1 MVIKFALSSWL
12 KSEESTHILSCL
24 LPKLPLLVESLLL
37 WSLVIILFFDFP
49 RLSSCKLVMKS
60 ALAEVTLPRLFDP
73 FATPLP
79 RLTSFADLPFFT
91 LLASLWKLTFTSTFT
106 LGLASLFLNLPAV
119 FLSHCIILS
128 EALSSFFLLFSK
140 RDVSLG
146 STILGSGQE
155 NAFRSLP
162 LATVRISRIAS
173 RFFSFALWL
182 IPHDLARRVLS
193 PFLWYIALLSN
204 YNEKSKLII
213 KFSMKTVLSASQI
226 A

>member
-12 KSEESTHILSCL
+12 KSEEPTHILSCL

-37 WSLVIILFFDFP
+37 WSLVIIFFFDFP

-60 ALAEVTLPRLFDP
+60 ALAEVTFPRLFDP

-79 RLTSFADLPFFT
+79 WLTSFDDLPFVAPFKF
-91 LLASLWKLTFTSTFT
+91 LCKLTFTST

-128 EALSSFFLLFSK
+128 EALISFFLLFSK

-213 KFSMKTVLSASQI
+213 KFSM
-226 A
+226 

>member
-37 WSLVIILFFDFP
+37 WSLVIIFFFDFP

-79 RLTSFADLPFFT
+79 WLTSFADLPFVAPLKF
-91 LLASLWKLTFTSTFT
+91 LCKLAFTST

-140 RDVSLG
+140 RDVSLS

-162 LATVRISRIAS
+162 LSTVRISRIAS

-213 KFSMKTVLSASQI
+213 KFSM
-226 A
+226 